1 MADVQEKV
9 SDVKENVEKTLGG
22 NTGNVALK
30 AAAAAAATGAATY
43 AVRRA
48 LSHEEHSKSGNGSS
62 SNGSGKSSRSSA
74 ILASAASTGWDAA
87 SDVLIPMAEDAAES
101 AGKFVAT
108 HGPEIV
114 RERIV
119 PKFIE
124 AFNDA
129 K

>member
-1 MADVQEKV
+1 MADLEQ
-9 SDVKENVEKTLGG
+9 TLGG
-22 NTGNVALK
+22 NAGNTALK

-48 LSHEEHSKSGNGSS
+48 LSHDDKGKNGNGFRSSGSS
-62 SNGSGKSSRSSA
+62 S
-74 ILASAASTGWDAA
+74 ILASAAATGWDAA
-87 SDVLIPMAEDAAES
+87 SDVLIPLAEDAAES
-101 AGKFVAT
+101 AGRYVAT
-108 HGPEIV
+108 HGPEIL

-129 K
+129 S

>member
-1 MADVQEKV
+1 MVEDIEEKV
-9 SDVKENVEKTLGG
+9 QGG
-22 NTGNVALK
+22 TAGNAALK

-48 LSHEEHSKSGNGSS
+48 MSHDDRSKNGNGSK
-62 SNGSGKSSRSSA
+62 SNGSEGSGSKSV
-74 ILASAASTGWDAA
+74 LATAAATSWDAA
-87 SDVLIPMAEDAAES
+87 SDVLIPFAEDAAES
-101 AGKFVAT
+101 AGKYVAT
-108 HGPEIV
+108 HGPDIL

>member
-9 SDVKENVEKTLGG
+9 SEVQEKVEKTLGG

-48 LSHEEHSKSGNGSS
+48 LNHDDHAKNGHSTNGSR
-62 SNGSGKSSRSSA
+62 KSRSSS
-74 ILASAASTGWDAA
+74 ILSSAAATSWDAA
-87 SDVLIPMAEDAAES
+87 SDVLIPFAEDAAES
-101 AGKFVAT
+101 AGKYMAT
-108 HGPEIV
+108 HGPEIL

>member
-9 SDVKENVEKTLGG
+9 SDVKENAEKTLGG

-43 AVRRA
+43 AVRRV
-48 LSHEEHSKSGNGSS
+48 LSHEEHSESGNPSS

-74 ILASAASTGWDAA
+74 ILASAASTSWDAA

-108 HGPEIV
+108 HGPEFM